1 MMIPFRKHFTL
12 IYAMILTTYWEPL
25 MRKIL
30 PYLVL
35 NIIVSAATV
44 LLVLV
49 VWQQTHKKTE
59 PIVHFTEAGAP
70 ATAQP
75 RSTLPALDEPT
86 VEIQLV
92 VGAGELDYERVQ
104 LVSASDAPVELTSW
118 ELTDGKDLVYT
129 FPFVKLYPGGSI
141 HLFSKAGTDTSIELF
156 WKKPNAVWSSGDLIE
171 LIDPDGNT
179 RAQYRIP

>member
-1 MMIPFRKHFTL
+1 
-12 IYAMILTTYWEPL
+12 

-35 NIIVSAATV
+35 NVIVSVATV

-59 PIVHFTEAGAP
+59 PLLPVSMPVAQTSE
-70 ATAQP
+70 QP
-75 RSTLPALDEPT
+75 RSTLPAASAPT

-92 VGAGELDYERVQ
+92 VGAGELEYERVQ
-104 LVSASDAPVELTSW
+104 LVSVSKEPLELTGWVLS
-118 ELTDGKDLVYT
+118 DGKDLEYT

-141 HLFSKAGTDTSIELF
+141 YLFSKAGTDTSIELF
-156 WKKPNAVWSSGDLIE
+156 WKKPAAVWSPGEVIK
-171 LIDPDGNT
+171 LIDPAGNT
-179 RAQYRIP
+179 RAQYKIP